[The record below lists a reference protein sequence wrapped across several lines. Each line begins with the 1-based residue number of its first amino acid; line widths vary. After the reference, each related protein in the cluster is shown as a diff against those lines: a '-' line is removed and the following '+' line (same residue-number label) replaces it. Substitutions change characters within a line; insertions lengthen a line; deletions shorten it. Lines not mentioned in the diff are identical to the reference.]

1 MPKSKHRKK
10 HKEKVAARKTRL
22 ENEKKRVKKAQQ
34 EFFMNLIKSEQEK
47 GLFENTESIDPI
59 LKEDGPQLDTEGPTL

>member
-59 LKEDGPQLDTEGPTL
+59 LKEDGPQLDIEGPTL